1 LALFSLGS
9 MSAGVALSQ
18 PSQPAQPLGA
28 NASAVVASAPAGPGV
43 TVAALPLAA
52 RIDALVASQT
62 LLQTARIGI
71 YVQDMDTGAVLYER
85 DAHGGYSIASVTKV
99 VTMAAA
105 LALLGPDFRFR
116 TALLADKVDGSG
128 VVTGDLY
135 LQSRGNPML
144 STTDLEEL
152 AHWLE
157 RAGIQRVRGELVV
170 DTSYFDDQSSPPHF
184 DEQPKEQAA
193 FRAPVGAASLE
204 RNSFMVHVRAARGAG
219 QRAAVWLEP
228 ASPYLR
234 LGRAEVITQDTGR
247 DDIRLETKLDDDGN
261 MIVEVAGQVRT
272 GSGVQRFRRRVE
284 DPVSYAGETLRAI
297 LAGRGI
303 RLRKPARRGVAPAG
317 AQVLAVVESE
327 PLNVLVHKLGKD
339 SDNFVAETL
348 LKTLAAEHRDGSADA
363 QPATW
368 QEGLDVV
375 NRFLTDHVGLTAGA
389 FRYGNGSGLF
399 DASAFTPAQIGA
411 VLATAYRNM
420 RYGPDLMAALAIA
433 GTDGTLRRRMVNSS
447 ARGRVRA
454 KTGTLAAVC
463 SLAGYLDAGPR
474 PPVAFTVLI
483 NDIVP
488 SWEARQAAR
497 DLQDAVAEAVVEHFT
512 TPPAAP

>member
-1 LALFSLGS
+1 MFSLGS

-18 PSQPAQPLGA
+18 PSQPSQPLSA
-28 NASAVVASAPAGPGV
+28 NAAAAPAVAAGPGV

-52 RIDALVASQT
+52 RIDALVAAQT
-62 LLQTARIGI
+62 LLQSARVGI

-85 DAHGGYSIASVTKV
+85 DGNGGYSIASVTKV

-116 TALLADKVDGSG
+116 TALLADKIDATG
-128 VVTGDLY
+128 VITGDLY

-144 STTDLEEL
+144 GTADLEEL

-157 RAGIQRVRGELVV
+157 RSGIQRVRGELVV
-170 DTSYFDDQSSPPHF
+170 DTSYFDDKSSPPHF
-184 DEQPKEQAA
+184 DEQPGEQAA

-204 RNSFMVHVRAARGAG
+204 RSSFMVHVRAARVTGE
-219 QRAAVWLEP
+219 RAAVWLEP

-234 LGRAEVITQDTGR
+234 LTRAEVVTQDTGR
-247 DDIRLETKLDDDGN
+247 DDVRLASKLDEDGV
-261 MIVEVAGQVRT
+261 MLVEVAGQVRT
-272 GSGVQRFRRRVE
+272 GGGVLRFRRRVE
-284 DPVSYAGETLRAI
+284 DPVSYAGETLRTI
-297 LAGRGI
+297 LGARGI
-303 RLRKPARRGVAPAG
+303 RIRKPARRGVAPAG
-317 AQVLAVVESE
+317 AQVLAFVESE
-327 PLNVLVHKLGKD
+327 PLSVIVHKLGKD

-348 LKTLAAEHRDGSADA
+348 LKTLAAEHREAGADA

-368 QEGLDVV
+368 QEGLEVV
-375 NRFLTDHVGLTAGA
+375 NRFLTDHVGLAAGG

-399 DASAFTPAQIGA
+399 DASAFSPAQIGA

-420 RYGPDLMAALAIA
+420 RYGPDLMAALAIS

-454 KTGTLAAVC
+454 KTGTLSSVC
-463 SLAGYLDAGPR
+463 SLAGYLDAGAR
-474 PPVAFTVLI
+474 PPMAFAVFI
-483 NDIVP
+483 NGIVP

-512 TPPAAP
+512 APPATP

>member
-1 LALFSLGS
+1 MG
-9 MSAGVALSQ
+9 
-18 PSQPAQPLGA
+18 
-28 NASAVVASAPAGPGV
+28 ASAPVSGSSPAGSPSASGAPAAAAAAATGPGV

-62 LLQTARIGI
+62 LLQTARVGI

-85 DAHGGYSIASVTKV
+85 DAHTGYSIASVTKV

-116 TALLADKVDGSG
+116 TALLAEQVDATG

-144 STTDLEEL
+144 TTADLEEL

-157 RAGIQRVRGELVV
+157 RAGISRVRGELVV
-170 DTSYFDDQSSPPHF
+170 DTSYFDDQASPPHF
-184 DEQPKEQAA
+184 DEQPREQAA
-193 FRAPVGAASLE
+193 FRAPVSAASLE
-204 RNSFMVHVRAARGAG
+204 RNSFMVHVRAARVAG

-228 ASPYLR
+228 PSPYLR
-234 LGRAEVITQDTGR
+234 LGRAEVVTQDTGR

-261 MIVEVAGQVRT
+261 MVVEVAGQVRT
-272 GSGVQRFRRRVE
+272 AGGVQRFRRRVE
-284 DPVSYAGETLRAI
+284 DPVSYAGETLRTI
-297 LAGRGI
+297 LGGRGI
-303 RLRKPARRGVAPAG
+303 RIRKPARRGTAPAK
-317 AQVLAVVESE
+317 AQVLAYIESE
-327 PLNVLVHKLGKD
+327 PLNVIVHKLGKD

-348 LKTLAAEHRDGSADA
+348 LKTLAAEHREAGADGASAR
-363 QPATW
+363 PATW
-368 QEGLDVV
+368 QEGLEVV

-411 VLATAYRNM
+411 VLAAAYRNM

-433 GTDGTLRRRMVNSS
+433 GTDGTLRRRMLTSS

-463 SLAGYLDAGPR
+463 SLAGYLDAGAR
-474 PPVAFTVLI
+474 PPVAFTVFVNGI
-483 NDIVP
+483 AA

-497 DLQDAVAEAVVEHFT
+497 DLQDAVAAAVVEHFT
-512 TPPAAP
+512 GPPPAP